1 MEQRKYDIKGMTV
14 NGRELLAWM
23 GNSFGVEVGES
34 YDGVWLDEKNVHNLT
49 DKAIEG
55 IVFMLWTMKN
65 LPPDKE
71 KDKQLVLKELGNGL
85 WEDNE

>member
-1 MEQRKYDIKGMTV
+1 MKMEQRKYDIKGMTV

-23 GNSFGVEVGES
+23 GNSFGICG
-34 YDGVWLDEKNVHNLT
+34 GAWLDEKNVHNLT